1 MIRSRGLP
9 LSFDLQGVMKLDK
22 RGQMFKNYPDIL
34 TVKDLQR
41 ALHIGKTA
49 AYELVESKR
58 IQSFRIGRVYKIPKT
73 ALIGYV
79 QSVEE

>member
-1 MIRSRGLP
+1 MAVVRTAKKSQL
-9 LSFDLQGVMKLDK
+9 
-22 RGQMFKNYPDIL
+22 FKGYPDVL

-49 AYELVESKR
+49 AYGLLESKH
-58 IQSFRIGRVYKIPKT
+58 IQSFKIGRIYKIPKT

-79 QSVEE
+79 QSSED